1 MDDDYILSNSS
12 PDPYKILGITKD
24 AKLSEIRSAHR
35 KLALKCHPDRVED
48 ETLKRVKQDEFQQ
61 VQQAYELLSDDYRR
75 SKYDE
80 LFELRKKLQLRTAGW
95 EIYPRPNRFEHELG
109 TGGPTSYERSIPDL
123 SVRAT
128 VAPKSHDNVPDERVR
143 DPRKRS
149 TSHEMA
155 GDGDQ
160 KQHFE
165 ERAKR
170 TLRSYGIQALPRS
183 SVFKEDMKRVRD
195 TAKLRLEQLR
205 DERIIESLSKPISR
219 LPRPEPSPKVYPR
232 SQNTEEV
239 IAPGP
244 DVPSRRFRRGRGAR
258 QVVGVNG
265 SDDPNDPVC

>member
-1 MDDDYILSNSS
+1 MDSISS

-24 AKLSEIRSAHR
+24 AKLPEIRIAHR
-35 KLALKCHPDRVED
+35 KLALNCHPDRVAD
-48 ETLKRVKQDEFQQ
+48 ETLKRVKQDEFYQ
-61 VQQAYELLSDDYRR
+61 VQQAYDLLSDESRR
-75 SKYDE
+75 SNYDE
-80 LFELRKKLQLRTAGW
+80 QVKFFELRKKFGMQFALCRT
-95 EIYPRPNRFEHELG
+95 YPRSYRFEHELG
-109 TGGPTSYERSIPDL
+109 TGGPTSYEGSISGL
-123 SVRAT
+123 STRAT
-128 VAPKSHDNVPDERVR
+128 VALKSHENVPDERVR
-143 DPRKRS
+143 DARKRS
-149 TSHEMA
+149 TSYEMA
-155 GDGDQ
+155 GDGVE

-170 TLRSYGIQALPRS
+170 TLGSYAIHTLPRA
-183 SVFKEDMKRVRD
+183 SVFKEDMQRVRD

-205 DERIIESLSKPISR
+205 DEKIIESQSKPISQ

-239 IAPGP
+239 IAPGQ